1 MANSISAKTAI
12 PAAIKQ
18 GQPKGLIY
26 PVEVVLADTSAG
38 LDLYTPASDKY
49 ATCLGMIISQVG
61 AFTGVI
67 SSAAGELFQIDIPAN
82 CPPIIIPMKTAIF
95 SGSAIGEKIV
105 LTRSAGSLVKAM
117 FYFTDTGR
125 LVPGY

>member
-1 MANSISAKTAI
+1 MANSISAKAAV
-12 PAAIKQ
+12 PAAIKL

-26 PVEVVLADTSAG
+26 PVEIVLADTSAA
-38 LDLYTPASDKY
+38 LDLYTPAADKY
-49 ATCLGMIISQVG
+49 ATCIGMIISQVG

-67 SSAAGELFQIDIPAN
+67 SSAAGELFQLDIPAN
-82 CPPIIIPMKTAIF
+82 CPPVVIPMGKAIF
-95 SGSAIGEKIV
+95 SGIAVGEKIT

-117 FYFTDTGR
+117 LYFTDTGR

>member
-1 MANSISAKTAI
+1 MANSISAKPAL
-12 PAAIKQ
+12 PAAIKL
-18 GQPKGLIY
+18 GLPKGLIY
-26 PVEVVLADTSAG
+26 PVEIVLADTSAG

-49 ATCLGMIISQVG
+49 AVCLGMIISQVG

-67 SSAAGELFQIDIPAN
+67 SSAANELFQIDLPAN
-82 CPPIIIPMKTAIF
+82 SHPTIIPIANMIF
-95 SGSAIGEKIV
+95 SGQAVGEKIT

-117 FYFTDTGR
+117 FYFSDTGR